1 MLTNFSQK
9 QTEKLIIVV
18 KLFIYTM
25 QDAEQR
31 DHSPLFLI
39 IKSHHYKWM
48 YTPKHA
54 LTHTHTHQ
62 KHSPLHSQHQIH
74 VIWNA
79 PSPVNHGQK

>member
-31 DHSPLFLI
+31 DHSSFFLI
-39 IKSHHYKWM
+39 NY
-48 YTPKHA
+48 
-54 LTHTHTHQ
+54 
-62 KHSPLHSQHQIH
+62 
-74 VIWNA
+74 
-79 PSPVNHGQK
+79 